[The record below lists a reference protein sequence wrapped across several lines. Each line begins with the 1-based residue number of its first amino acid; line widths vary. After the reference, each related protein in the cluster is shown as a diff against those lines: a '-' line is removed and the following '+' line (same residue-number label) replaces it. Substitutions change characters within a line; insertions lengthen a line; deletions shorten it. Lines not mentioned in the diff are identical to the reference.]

1 MLSSITDT
9 ITQAMLK
16 AFHYPWL
23 VTVLVSIIPLVES
36 RGAILFAID
45 MKIPPV
51 LAGVYSFL
59 GSSIMAP
66 ILIAA
71 FLPLVRWMMRTKGF
85 KKIGETIYEKFEKKS
100 QKVMKGSEEAAGTEV
115 PPESAVPVEKTKRK
129 KLSGD
134 AKKMLGVFAFVAIPL
149 PLTGVWTG
157 SAVAAITRLPFHKAL
172 ISVLSG
178 NLVANAILT
187 LLIALLAPYKI
198 TPNFSVLD
206 LVLILIGAIAIIT
219 VLVLIIKIIVHK
231 PAASEDESGST
242 AQ

>member
-16 AFHYPWL
+16 AFHEPWL
-23 VTVLVSIIPLVES
+23 VTVLVSVIPIVEA
-36 RGAILFAID
+36 RGAVPFAIN
-45 MKIPPV
+45 MGIPPV

-71 FLPLVRWMMRTKGF
+71 FLPLVKWMMRTKGF
-85 KKIGETIYEKFEKKS
+85 KKIGQTLYEKFEKKS
-100 QKVMKGSEEAAGTEV
+100 RSVMKDSEEPAPETENGDTGI
-115 PPESAVPVEKTKRK
+115 KKR

-134 AKKMLGVFAFVAIPL
+134 AKKMLGVFAFVAVPL

-157 SAVAAITRLPFHKAL
+157 SAVAAITRLPYHKAL
-172 ISVLSG
+172 LSVLAG
-178 NLVANAILT
+178 NVVANTVLT
-187 LLIALLAPYKI
+187 LLFALLRNVYIGKV
-198 TPNFSVLD
+198 SVID
-206 LVLILIGAIAIIT
+206 IIIVAIGVIAIVT

-231 PAASEDESGST
+231 PTADKDENGGP
-242 AQ
+242 ANP